1 MPRRYDPSVSA
12 RAKRTRQLHEE
23 LRALLPAA
31 HAETCQ
37 VVVTFLDIRGFST
50 FSAKGDSFDSA
61 LYLRSLFT
69 RILDAYFPDVAFFK
83 PTGDGLLLIHDV
95 SSQADEITALISSL
109 LGRCLQL
116 VDDFGGLTGDDVMV
130 SFEVPK
136 RLGVGLA
143 RGSATRLV
151 SKGVVLDYT
160 GRCLNL
166 AARLMDKARPSGVVF
181 HDRHAE
187 QLMSD
192 EVSAL
197 LRPDRVCIRGI
208 SEDRALPIFVS
219 KAVEIR
225 PADRVP
231 PTISDLD
238 FGDSHHMAVADV
250 LSHTHFSFYL
260 PRPPT
265 RVETAVVEAQVPTF
279 DEQGKRKGTIS
290 TLNIEGEVSENS
302 NGWVVSI
309 PFTRVKAAL
318 KGVPP
323 TTTGKI
329 LGITKK
335 TWVEFTP
342 YIRPRNTSAGRTSGH

>member
-1 MPRRYDPSVSA
+1 VPRRYDPPVST
-12 RAKRTRQLHEE
+12 RAKQTRQLHEE

-37 VVVTFLDIRGFST
+37 VVATFLDIRGFST
-50 FSAKGDSFDSA
+50 FSAQSESFDSA

-69 RILDAYFPDVAFFK
+69 RILDTYFPDVAYFK

-95 SSQADEITALISSL
+95 SSQADEVAALISSL
-109 LGRCLQL
+109 LSRSLQL
-116 VDDFGGLTGDDVMV
+116 VDNFAGLTSDDVMV

-136 RLGVGLA
+136 KLGVGLA

-151 SKGVVLDYT
+151 SNGVVLDYT

-166 AARLMDKARPSGVVF
+166 AARLMDKARPAGVVF

-187 QLMSD
+187 QLMTD

-208 SEDRALPIFVS
+208 SEDKAQLVFVS

-225 PADRVP
+225 PVDREP
-231 PTISDLD
+231 PTISALAY
-238 FGDSHHMAVADV
+238 GDSHHMAVAEV

-265 RVETAVVEAQVPTF
+265 PAEIAVVEAQVPTF

-302 NGWVVSI
+302 DGWVVSV
-309 PFTRVKAAL
+309 PFKRVKVAL

-323 TTTGKI
+323 TTTGKL

-342 YIRPRNTSAGRTSGH
+342 YIRPRNKSDGRTT